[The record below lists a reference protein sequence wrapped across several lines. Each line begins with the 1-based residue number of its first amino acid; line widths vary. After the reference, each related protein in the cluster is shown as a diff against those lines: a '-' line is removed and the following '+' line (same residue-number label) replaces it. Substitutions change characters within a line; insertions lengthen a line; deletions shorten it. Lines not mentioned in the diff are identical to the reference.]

1 MSERDLEDKEEVD
14 KEGNT
19 GRRRRRRRREQ
30 VQRER

>member
-19 GRRRRRRRREQ
+19 GRRRRRRREQ